1 MAVQTAGWDRGTW
14 SSGPWGRGLASNG
27 IVGTATLTGAAPSLI
42 TGDLA
47 APTVGALALAG
58 VAPTITNKLDIVPD
72 VGSVNINGLVPDVY
86 PKKITTLIGTLALSS
101 SAPIVTNVVSRLV
114 TGSATIQG
122 VAPIISDPNWII
134 IDTDQT
140 PDWKE
145 I

>member
-1 MAVQTAGWDRGTW
+1 MRLYVILQVLERVNYYVFVDYQ
-14 SSGPWGRGLASNG
+14 
-27 IVGTATLTGAAPSLI
+27 
-42 TGDLA
+42 
-47 APTVGALALAG
+47 ALNL
-58 VAPTITNKLDIVPD
+58 LD
-72 VGSVNINGLVPDVY
+72 VGSININGLVPDVY
-86 PKKITTLIGTLALSS
+86 PRNITTLIGTLALSS
-101 SAPIVTNVVSRLV
+101 EAPVITNVVSRLV

>member
-1 MAVQTAGWDRGTW
+1 MSVQTAGWDRGTW
-14 SSGPWGRGLASNG
+14 GSGPWGRGLASNG
-27 IVGTATLTGAAPSLI
+27 IVGAVAIASAAPTILTGDI
-42 TGDLA
+42 A

-101 SAPIVTNVVSRLV
+101 SAPVVANMVSRLV

-122 VAPIISDPNWII
+122 DVPIIDNANWII

-140 PDWKE
+140 ADWKE

>member
-1 MAVQTAGWDRGTW
+1 MAIGWQRGTW
-14 SSGPWGRGLASNG
+14 GSGPWGTGTTITPSVGALTTAS
-27 IVGTATLTGAAPSLI
+27 AAPIPLS
-42 TGDLA
+42 GDIA
-47 APTVGALALAG
+47 AGTVGALALAG

-101 SAPIVTNVVSRLV
+101 SAPVVTNVVSRLV

-140 PDWKE
+140 PVWKE